1 MCPFPSGLRPTCR
14 SNLRACRCLC
24 LLPPVACSTR
34 TSVIGL
40 ISTVLLE
47 IIKYEG
53 LSVSQ
58 YGQRLIT
65 PDGVEGAFDARPPTY
80 VPLKP
85 TKLSVCDD
93 TKGTFGARPL
103 AYIPNKCR
111 IHVIMT
117 D

>member
-1 MCPFPSGLRPTCR
+1 VSFPVGPSSDMPLKPLGLSMPLPSSSGRLFDEDLHHR
-14 SNLRACRCLC
+14 SHFH
-24 LLPPVACSTR
+24 
-34 TSVIGL
+34 
-40 ISTVLLE
+40 VLLE

-65 PDGVEGAFDARPPTY
+65 PDDVEGAFDARPPTY
-80 VPLKP
+80 VPSKP